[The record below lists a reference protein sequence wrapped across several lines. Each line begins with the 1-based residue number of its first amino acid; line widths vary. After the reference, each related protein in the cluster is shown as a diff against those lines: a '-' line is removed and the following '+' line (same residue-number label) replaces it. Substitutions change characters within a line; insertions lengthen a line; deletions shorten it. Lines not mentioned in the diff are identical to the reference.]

1 MLDEIVSKL
10 STKTKIV
17 INRGKRN
24 KKPNEVKPVENTIK
38 KPQFSLKI
46 IPAQGRLLLT
56 EKLLEPIESFKFV
69 PHQARISG
77 EYFSRKN
84 LQPWK
89 L

>member
-46 IPAQGRLLLT
+46 IPAQGR
-56 EKLLEPIESFKFV
+56 
-69 PHQARISG
+69 
-77 EYFSRKN
+77 
-84 LQPWK
+84 
-89 L
+89 